1 MINVLRFL
9 GILGICS
16 LALLFRPLPAGAQST
31 EVILTS
37 DRQLTDLTDPDK
49 KIDISLG
56 FNPRVQSLR
65 EICEEGKK
73 RGCKELIVAFD
84 EFFRQY
90 RKDTGSERK
99 LTPDM
104 DEYVDKIKVIS
115 DFAAKYDMGICLS
128 LLSPLELGSAYK
140 KQTGHGGRWVAYKV
154 GFRDPQTGKFSLPVW
169 QQLAW
174 TNNKGKSPV
183 KLTGVKAYAFRE
195 TPLGGSPF
203 RAVDPADI
211 VPVEQVKYEATD
223 TLGDEVTGAATGRS
237 CRVITG

>member
-1 MINVLRFL
+1 
-9 GILGICS
+9 
-16 LALLFRPLPAGAQST
+16 
-31 EVILTS
+31 
-37 DRQLTDLTDPDK
+37 
-49 KIDISLG
+49 
-56 FNPRVQSLR
+56 
-65 EICEEGKK
+65 
-73 RGCKELIVAFD
+73 
-84 EFFRQY
+84 
-90 RKDTGSERK
+90 
-99 LTPDM
+99 M

-203 RAVDPADI
+203 RAVVPADI
-211 VPVEQVKYEATD
+211 VPVEQVKYE
-223 TLGDEVTGAATGRS
+223 GDRHAGRRGYGSGDGYAFAAGLLRPAA
-237 CRVITG
+237 VAGL